1 MLDIRKQAMRGVA
14 ILEEGKF
21 QYDRSKYINASEALT
36 CIRKQWYMKHQPK
49 REAPQ
54 EWGYARRGVH
64 GEKYLVEA
72 LRAANVPLVNA
83 WPDQW
88 SIHDEKRKVSATPD
102 GYIAYDDEWLGLEIK
117 TLDPRTNRYNLPKTA
132 HVAQLKICMA
142 LIEQQTDLPKGVV
155 FEKGLLVY
163 MDASNYDDIIQFEI
177 DFDHQILDQMEKRGR
192 KILRS
197 KTPDALDREGKTAG
211 GKECQTM
218 CGFREVCGVTAE
230 GATTGRKKANRGSNM
245 DAAAVRYME
254 IKETTEALK
263 GEQELLKEDIKDELA
278 KRKVRKTTVGDIEI
292 DLAITQGRKSLDK
305 KAVKKAGIDL
315 SPFEKTGLPSE
326 RLTLTRI

>member
-1 MLDIRKQAMRGVA
+1 MINVKEQVMRGVE

-36 CIRKQWYMKHQPK
+36 CIRKQWYSKHAADK
-49 REAPQ
+49 EAEQ
-54 EWGYARRGVH
+54 DWGYARRGVH
-64 GEKYLVEA
+64 GEKYLIEA
-72 LRAANVPLVNA
+72 LRTANVPLINA
-83 WPDQW
+83 WPEQW
-88 SIHDEKRKVSATPD
+88 SIHDEDRKVSGTPD
-102 GYIAYDDEWLGLEIK
+102 AYIAYDNEWLGLEIK
-117 TLDPRTNRYNLPKTA
+117 TIDPRTNRMNLPKAA
-132 HVAQLKICMA
+132 HVAQLQICMA
-142 LIEQQTDLPKGVV
+142 LIEQQVDIPDGVV
-155 FEKGLLVY
+155 FERGLLVY
-163 MDASNYDDIIQFEI
+163 MDASNFNDIIQFEVG
-177 DFDHQILDQMEKRGR
+177 FNHQILDQMAKRGK

-218 CGFREVCGVTAE
+218 CGFREICGVPTE
-230 GATTGRKKANRGSNM
+230 GATTGRKRANRGSNM
-245 DAAAVRYME
+245 DAAAVRYMD
-254 IKETTEALK
+254 IKEETEALK

-305 KAVKKAGIDL
+305 KAVKAAGIDL
-315 SPFEKTGLPSE
+315 SPYEKTGLPSE